1 MRFTSSLLIKNY
13 YKISSFAKI
22 NQFAIYCKFVKINY
36 MIKILLVTRDN
47 TKNKKFNRIFNK
59 NGYEFSA
66 MGDENLIYDF
76 VSAEHPDI
84 IIIDE
89 NFQNISK
96 LNKKIKPV
104 CENSII
110 IFIINSDRVDKELIK
125 YANAFITDG
134 MTDDLI
140 SSVINVNL
148 RMKNSLEML
157 SNSNKD
163 LADSLYR
170 LNALYSTSSQFAG
183 TLDKEKLIQYM
194 IEGMDKALSFSLT
207 CTLSFC
213 HGNAP
218 VLILNSLYELSDE
231 LITALKLR
239 TILNYNSLFDG
250 KIPLYEIN
258 VENLKVI
265 KHVKYPAHRFTF
277 TLFQYDNM
285 FAPISLGDDFF
296 GCVEIFKETSFTS
309 EDSTCFQTIAQQ
321 VSLPLKSAALYQ
333 EIIETNIKLEK
344 LERLKSEFISI
355 VSHELRTPL
364 TSIKNSLDI
373 LASGKCGEVTENSG
387 KFLSMAMR
395 NVQRLSG
402 IINDL
407 LDLSKI
413 EAGKMDFNFAPT
425 SINTVIN
432 FVKSALSEV
441 AKSKGLTLIV
451 NEARNLPETS
461 ADPQRLEQVLTNLV
475 SNAIK
480 FTPENKTITITSS
493 LVNSK
498 NININ
503 EYFKDSIKLTDGDY
517 IQVCVEDEGIGI
529 AEKDL
534 LHAFDKFAQIENSLS
549 RKAGGTGLGLPIAK
563 QLLEAHHGAIW
574 CSSELNKGSKFYFV
588 IPVSNQD

>member
-1 MRFTSSLLIKNY
+1 
-13 YKISSFAKI
+13 
-22 NQFAIYCKFVKINY
+22 
-36 MIKILLVTRDN
+36 MIKILLVSEN
-47 TKNKKFNRIFNK
+47 KNYTERFNNIFHK
-59 NGYEFSA
+59 NGYEFSV
-66 MGDENLIYDF
+66 MTDETLIC
-76 VSAEHPDI
+76 DI
-84 IIIDE
+84 ISVDPPDTIVIDE
-89 NFQNISK
+89 KIPNVKNLS
-96 LNKKIKPV
+96 KKIKSL
-104 CENSII
+104 CENTII
-110 IFIINSDRVDKELIK
+110 IFMISSDKIDKELIK
-125 YANAFITDG
+125 YANAFFIKE
-134 MTDDLI
+134 MPEDLI
-140 SSVINVNL
+140 LSTVNVNI
-148 RMKNSLEML
+148 RMKNSLDML

-183 TLDKEKLIQYM
+183 TLEKSELIQYM

-207 CTLSFC
+207 CTLSLC
-213 HGNAP
+213 TENEP

-231 LITALKLR
+231 LIAAIKLR
-239 TILNYNSLFDG
+239 TVLNYNSVFEG
-250 KIPLYEIN
+250 KEVPIKIDAESLR
-258 VENLKVI
+258 VI
-265 KHVKYPAHRFTF
+265 KHIKYPASRFTF

-285 FAPISLGDDFF
+285 FAPISLGDNFF
-296 GCVEIFKETSFTS
+296 GCIEIFKETSFTP
-309 EDSTCFQTIAQQ
+309 EDATCFQTIAQQ
-321 VSLPLKSAALYQ
+321 VSLPLKSATLYQ
-333 EIIETNIKLEK
+333 ELIETNHKLEK

-373 LASGKCGEVTENSG
+373 LMSGRCGEMTQAAD

-425 SINTVIN
+425 NINSVIGY
-432 FVKSALSEV
+432 VKSALSEV
-441 AKSKGLTLIV
+441 AKSKGLSLLTK
-451 NEARNLPETS
+451 ETENLPDIN
-461 ADPQRLEQVLTNLV
+461 ADAQRLEQVLTNLV

-480 FTPENKTITITSS
+480 FTPENKTIKISSS

-498 NININ
+498 DIQIN
-503 EYFKDSIKLTDGDY
+503 EYFKDSIKLKDGDY
-517 IQVCVEDEGIGI
+517 IEVCVADEGIGI

-563 QLLEAHHGAIW
+563 QLLEAHRGAIW
-574 CSSELNKGSKFYFV
+574 CDSELHKGSKFCFV
-588 IPVSNQD
+588 IPVSTNLN

>member
-1 MRFTSSLLIKNY
+1 
-13 YKISSFAKI
+13 
-22 NQFAIYCKFVKINY
+22 
-36 MIKILLVTRDN
+36 MIKTLLVSD
-47 TKNKKFNRIFNK
+47 NKKQTEKFQSIFNK
-59 NGYEFSA
+59 NSYDFSI
-66 MGDENLIYDF
+66 MTDETLIYDYI
-76 VSAEHPDI
+76 SAETPDI

-89 NFQNISK
+89 EYKNIK
-96 LNKKIKPV
+96 TLNKKIKSI
-104 CENSII
+104 CENTII
-110 IFIINSDRVDKELIK
+110 IFLISDNKVDKDLIK
-125 YANAFITDG
+125 YANAFFTND
-134 MTDDLI
+134 MSEDLI
-140 SSVINVNL
+140 LSTLNINL
-148 RMKNSLEML
+148 RMKSSLDML

-183 TLDKEKLIQYM
+183 TLDKSKLIQYM

-207 CTLSFC
+207 CTLSLC
-213 HGNAP
+213 TEDKP
-218 VLILNSLYELSDE
+218 VLLINSLYELSEE

-239 TILNYNSLFDG
+239 VILNYNSLFEG
-250 KIPLYEIN
+250 KTLPVDITLD
-258 VENLKVI
+258 NLKVI
-265 KHVKYPAHRFTF
+265 KQIKYPASRFTF

-285 FAPISLGDDFF
+285 FAPISLGDNFF
-296 GCVEIFKETSFTS
+296 GCIEIFKETAFTA

-321 VSLPLKSAALYQ
+321 VSLPLKSATLYQ
-333 EIIETNIKLEK
+333 ELIETNHKLEK

-373 LASGKCGEVTENSG
+373 LMSGRCGEITQAAD

-425 SINTVIN
+425 NINTVIGY
-432 FVKSALSEV
+432 VKSALSEV
-441 AKSKGLTLIV
+441 AKTKGLNLITS
-451 NEARNLPETS
+451 EAENLPEIT
-461 ADPQRLEQVLTNLV
+461 ADAQRLEQVLTNLV

-480 FTPENKTITITSS
+480 FTPENKTIKISSS

-498 NININ
+498 DIKIN
-503 EYFKDSIKLTDGDY
+503 EYFKDSIKLKDVDY
-517 IQVCVEDEGIGI
+517 IEVCVEDEGIGI

-563 QLLEAHHGAIW
+563 QLLEAHRGAIW
-574 CSSELNKGSKFYFV
+574 CDSELHKGSKFYFV
-588 IPVSNQD
+588 IPVSTNLN

>member
-1 MRFTSSLLIKNY
+1 M
-13 YKISSFAKI
+13 I
-22 NQFAIYCKFVKINY
+22 N
-36 MIKILLVTRDN
+36 ILLVCDDI
-47 TKNKKFNRIFNK
+47 TKTDKFHKIFNK
-59 NGYEFSA
+59 KPYNFSILA
-66 MGDENLIYDF
+66 NEKFIADTISIE
-76 VSAEHPDI
+76 VPDI
-84 IIIDE
+84 IIVDE
-89 NFQNISK
+89 NAANIK
-96 LNKKIKPV
+96 NLIKIVKDK
-104 CENSII
+104 CENTII
-110 IFIINSDRVDKELIK
+110 IFYISGNKVDKELVK
-125 YANAFITDG
+125 YANAFITCD
-134 MTDDLI
+134 MSEDIILST
-140 SSVINVNL
+140 ININL
-148 RMKNSLEML
+148 RMKNSLDML

-183 TLDKEKLIQYM
+183 TLDKSKLIQYM

-207 CTLSFC
+207 CTLSLC
-213 HGNAP
+213 TNEEP

-239 TILNYNSLFDG
+239 TILNYNSLFEG
-250 KIPLYEIN
+250 KQAPLDLN
-258 VENLKVI
+258 AENLKVV
-265 KHVKYPAHRFTF
+265 KQVKYPASRFTF

-285 FAPISLGDDFF
+285 FAPISLGDNFF
-296 GCVEIFKETSFTS
+296 GCIEIFKEASFTS

-321 VSLPLKSAALYQ
+321 VSLPLKSATLYQ
-333 EIIETNIKLEK
+333 EIIETNAKLEK

-373 LASGKCGEVTENSG
+373 LMSGRCFDITPSAD

-425 SINTVIN
+425 NVNTVIEY
-432 FVKSALSEV
+432 VKSALSEV
-441 AKSKGLTLIV
+441 AKSKGLNLITD
-451 NEARNLPETS
+451 EKENLPEIT
-461 ADPQRLEQVLTNLV
+461 ADAQRLEQVLTNLV

-480 FTPENKTITITSS
+480 FTPENKTIRISS
-493 LVNSK
+493 SMISSK
-498 NININ
+498 DIKIN
-503 EYFKDSIKLTDGDY
+503 EYFKDSIKLDDGDY
-517 IQVCVEDEGIGI
+517 VEVCVEDEGIGI

-574 CSSELNKGSKFYFV
+574 CDSELNKGSKFYFV
-588 IPVSNQD
+588 IPVVKELVQINVAG

>member
-1 MRFTSSLLIKNY
+1 
-13 YKISSFAKI
+13 
-22 NQFAIYCKFVKINY
+22 
-36 MIKILLVTRDN
+36 MIKTLLVSDN
-47 TKNKKFNRIFNK
+47 KSQTEKFQSIFNK
-59 NGYEFSA
+59 NSYDFSI
-66 MGDENLIYDF
+66 MTDEALIYDYI
-76 VSAEHPDI
+76 SAETPDI

-89 NFQNISK
+89 EYKNIK
-96 LNKKIKPV
+96 TLNKKIKSI
-104 CENSII
+104 CENTII
-110 IFIINSDRVDKELIK
+110 IFLISDNKVDKDLIK
-125 YANAFITDG
+125 YANAFFTND
-134 MTDDLI
+134 MSEDLI
-140 SSVINVNL
+140 LSTLNINL
-148 RMKNSLEML
+148 RMKSSLDML

-183 TLDKEKLIQYM
+183 TLDKSKLIQYM

-207 CTLSFC
+207 CTLSLC
-213 HGNAP
+213 TEDKP
-218 VLILNSLYELSDE
+218 VLLINSLYELSEE

-239 TILNYNSLFDG
+239 VILNYNSLFEG
-250 KIPLYEIN
+250 KTLPADITLD
-258 VENLKVI
+258 NLKVI
-265 KHVKYPAHRFTF
+265 KQIKYPASRFTF

-285 FAPISLGDDFF
+285 FAPISLGDNFF
-296 GCVEIFKETSFTS
+296 GCIEIFKETAFTA

-321 VSLPLKSAALYQ
+321 VSLPLKSATLYQ
-333 EIIETNIKLEK
+333 ELIETNHKLEK

-373 LASGKCGEVTENSG
+373 LMSGRCGEITQAAD

-425 SINTVIN
+425 NINTVIGY
-432 FVKSALSEV
+432 VKSALSEV
-441 AKSKGLTLIV
+441 AKTKGLNLITS
-451 NEARNLPETS
+451 EAENLPDIK
-461 ADPQRLEQVLTNLV
+461 ADAQRLEQVLTNLV

-480 FTPENKTITITSS
+480 FTPENKTIKISS
-493 LVNSK
+493 LLVNSK
-498 NININ
+498 DIKIN
-503 EYFKDSIKLTDGDY
+503 EYFKDSIKLKDGDY
-517 IQVCVEDEGIGI
+517 IEVCVEDEGIGI

-563 QLLEAHHGAIW
+563 QLLEAHRGAIW
-574 CSSELNKGSKFYFV
+574 CDSELHKGSKFYFV
-588 IPVSNQD
+588 IPVSTNLN

>member
-1 MRFTSSLLIKNY
+1 
-13 YKISSFAKI
+13 
-22 NQFAIYCKFVKINY
+22 
-36 MIKILLVTRDN
+36 MIKTLLVSDN
-47 TKNKKFNRIFNK
+47 KSQTEKFQSIFNK
-59 NGYEFSA
+59 NSYDFSI
-66 MGDENLIYDF
+66 MTDETLIYDYI
-76 VSAEHPDI
+76 SAETPDI

-89 NFQNISK
+89 EYKNIK
-96 LNKKIKPV
+96 TLNKKIKSI
-104 CENSII
+104 CENTII
-110 IFIINSDRVDKELIK
+110 IFLISDNKVDKDLIK
-125 YANAFITDG
+125 YANAFFTND
-134 MTDDLI
+134 MSEDLI
-140 SSVINVNL
+140 LSTLNINL
-148 RMKNSLEML
+148 RMKSSLDML

-183 TLDKEKLIQYM
+183 TLDKSKLIQYM

-207 CTLSFC
+207 CTLSLC
-213 HGNAP
+213 TEDKP
-218 VLILNSLYELSDE
+218 VLLINSLYELSEE

-239 TILNYNSLFDG
+239 VILNYNSLFEG
-250 KIPLYEIN
+250 KTLPADITLD
-258 VENLKVI
+258 NLKVI
-265 KHVKYPAHRFTF
+265 KQIKYPASRFTF

-285 FAPISLGDDFF
+285 FAPISLGDNFF
-296 GCVEIFKETSFTS
+296 GCIEIFKETAFTA

-321 VSLPLKSAALYQ
+321 VSLPLKSATLYQ
-333 EIIETNIKLEK
+333 ELIETNHKLEK

-373 LASGKCGEVTENSG
+373 LMSGRCGEITQAAD

-425 SINTVIN
+425 NINTVIGY
-432 FVKSALSEV
+432 VKSALSEV
-441 AKSKGLTLIV
+441 AKTKGLNLITS
-451 NEARNLPETS
+451 EAENLPDIT
-461 ADPQRLEQVLTNLV
+461 ADAQRLEQVLTNLV

-480 FTPENKTITITSS
+480 FTPENKTIKISSS

-498 NININ
+498 DIKIN
-503 EYFKDSIKLTDGDY
+503 EYFKDLIKLKEGDY
-517 IQVCVEDEGIGI
+517 IEVCVEDEGIGI

-563 QLLEAHHGAIW
+563 QLLEAHRGAIW
-574 CSSELNKGSKFYFV
+574 CDSELHKGSKFYFV
-588 IPVSNQD
+588 IPVSTNLN

>member
-1 MRFTSSLLIKNY
+1 
-13 YKISSFAKI
+13 
-22 NQFAIYCKFVKINY
+22 
-36 MIKILLVTRDN
+36 MIKTLLVSDN
-47 TKNKKFNRIFNK
+47 KSQTEKFQSIFNK
-59 NGYEFSA
+59 NSYDFSI
-66 MGDENLIYDF
+66 MTDETLIYDYI
-76 VSAEHPDI
+76 SAETPDI

-89 NFQNISK
+89 EYKNIK
-96 LNKKIKPV
+96 TLNKKIKSI
-104 CENSII
+104 CENTII
-110 IFIINSDRVDKELIK
+110 IFLISDNKVDKDLIK
-125 YANAFITDG
+125 YANAFFTND
-134 MTDDLI
+134 MSEDLI
-140 SSVINVNL
+140 LSTLNINL
-148 RMKNSLEML
+148 RMKSSLDML

-183 TLDKEKLIQYM
+183 TLDKSKLIQYM
-194 IEGMDKALSFSLT
+194 LEGMDKALSFSLT
-207 CTLSFC
+207 CTLSLC
-213 HGNAP
+213 TEEKP
-218 VLILNSLYELSDE
+218 VLLINSLYELSEE

-239 TILNYNSLFDG
+239 VILNYNSLFEG
-250 KIPLYEIN
+250 KTLPADITLD
-258 VENLKVI
+258 NLKVI
-265 KHVKYPAHRFTF
+265 KQIKYPASRFTF

-285 FAPISLGDDFF
+285 FAPISLGDNFF
-296 GCVEIFKETSFTS
+296 GCIEIFKETAFTA

-321 VSLPLKSAALYQ
+321 VSLPLKSATLYQ
-333 EIIETNIKLEK
+333 ELIETNHKLEK

-373 LASGKCGEVTENSG
+373 LMSGRCGEITQAAD

-425 SINTVIN
+425 NINTVIGY
-432 FVKSALSEV
+432 VKSALSEV
-441 AKSKGLTLIV
+441 AKTKGLNLITS
-451 NEARNLPETS
+451 EAENLPDIT
-461 ADPQRLEQVLTNLV
+461 ADAQRLEQVLTNLV

-480 FTPENKTITITSS
+480 FTPENKTIKISSS

-498 NININ
+498 DIMINK
-503 EYFKDSIKLTDGDY
+503 YFKDSIKLKDGNY
-517 IQVCVEDEGIGI
+517 VEVCVEDEGIGI

-563 QLLEAHHGAIW
+563 QLLEAHRGAIW
-574 CSSELNKGSKFYFV
+574 CDSELHKGSKFYFV
-588 IPVSNQD
+588 IPITTNLN

>member
-1 MRFTSSLLIKNY
+1 
-13 YKISSFAKI
+13 
-22 NQFAIYCKFVKINY
+22 
-36 MIKILLVTRDN
+36 MIKTLLVSD
-47 TKNKKFNRIFNK
+47 NKKQTEKFQSIFNK
-59 NGYEFSA
+59 NSYDFSI
-66 MGDENLIYDF
+66 MTDETLIYDYI
-76 VSAEHPDI
+76 SAETPDI

-89 NFQNISK
+89 EYKNIK
-96 LNKKIKPV
+96 TLNKKIKSI
-104 CENSII
+104 CENTII
-110 IFIINSDRVDKELIK
+110 IFLISDNKVDKDLIK
-125 YANAFITDG
+125 YANAFFTND
-134 MTDDLI
+134 MSEDLI
-140 SSVINVNL
+140 LSTLNINL
-148 RMKNSLEML
+148 RMKSSLDML

-183 TLDKEKLIQYM
+183 TLDKSKLIQYM

-207 CTLSFC
+207 CTLSLC
-213 HGNAP
+213 TEEKP
-218 VLILNSLYELSDE
+218 VLLINSLYELSEE

-239 TILNYNSLFDG
+239 VILNYNSLFEG
-250 KIPLYEIN
+250 KTLPVDITLD
-258 VENLKVI
+258 NLKVI
-265 KHVKYPAHRFTF
+265 KQIKYPASRFTF

-285 FAPISLGDDFF
+285 FAPISLGDNFF
-296 GCVEIFKETSFTS
+296 GCIEIFKETAFTA

-321 VSLPLKSAALYQ
+321 VSLPLKSATLYQ
-333 EIIETNIKLEK
+333 ELIETNHKLEK

-373 LASGKCGEVTENSG
+373 LMSGRCGEITQAAD

-425 SINTVIN
+425 NINTVIGY
-432 FVKSALSEV
+432 VKSALSEV
-441 AKSKGLTLIV
+441 AKTKGLNLITS
-451 NEARNLPETS
+451 EAENLPEIT
-461 ADPQRLEQVLTNLV
+461 ADAQRLEQVLTNLV

-480 FTPENKTITITSS
+480 FTPENKTIKISSS

-498 NININ
+498 DIKIN
-503 EYFKDSIKLTDGDY
+503 EYFKDSIKLKDVDY
-517 IQVCVEDEGIGI
+517 IEVCVEDEGIGI

-563 QLLEAHHGAIW
+563 QLLEAHRGAIW
-574 CSSELNKGSKFYFV
+574 CDSELHKGSKFYFV
-588 IPVSNQD
+588 IPVSTNLN

>member
-1 MRFTSSLLIKNY
+1 
-13 YKISSFAKI
+13 
-22 NQFAIYCKFVKINY
+22 
-36 MIKILLVTRDN
+36 MIKTLLVSD
-47 TKNKKFNRIFNK
+47 NKKQTEKFQSIFNK
-59 NGYEFSA
+59 NSYDFSI
-66 MGDENLIYDF
+66 MTDETLIYDYI
-76 VSAEHPDI
+76 SAETPDI

-89 NFQNISK
+89 EYKNIK
-96 LNKKIKPV
+96 ALNKKIKSI
-104 CENSII
+104 CENTII
-110 IFIINSDRVDKELIK
+110 IFLISDNKVDKDLIK
-125 YANAFITDG
+125 YANAFFTND
-134 MTDDLI
+134 MSEDLI
-140 SSVINVNL
+140 LSTLNINL
-148 RMKNSLEML
+148 RMKSSLDML

-183 TLDKEKLIQYM
+183 TLDKSKLIQYM

-207 CTLSFC
+207 CTLSLC
-213 HGNAP
+213 TEEKP
-218 VLILNSLYELSDE
+218 VLLINSLYELSEE

-239 TILNYNSLFDG
+239 VILNYNSLFEG
-250 KIPLYEIN
+250 KTLPANITLD
-258 VENLKVI
+258 NLKVI
-265 KHVKYPAHRFTF
+265 KQIKYPASRFTF

-285 FAPISLGDDFF
+285 FAPISLGDNFF
-296 GCVEIFKETSFTS
+296 GCIEIFKETSFTA

-321 VSLPLKSAALYQ
+321 VSLPLKSATLYQ
-333 EIIETNIKLEK
+333 ELIETNHKLEK

-373 LASGKCGEVTENSG
+373 LMSGRCGEITQAAD

-425 SINTVIN
+425 NINTVIGY
-432 FVKSALSEV
+432 VKSALSEV
-441 AKSKGLTLIV
+441 AKSKGLNLITS
-451 NEARNLPETS
+451 EAENLPNIT
-461 ADPQRLEQVLTNLV
+461 ADAQRLEQVLTNLV

-480 FTPENKTITITSS
+480 FTPENKTIKISSS

-498 NININ
+498 DIMIN
-503 EYFKDSIKLTDGDY
+503 EYFKDSIKLKDGNY
-517 IQVCVEDEGIGI
+517 IEVCVEDEGIGI

-563 QLLEAHHGAIW
+563 QLLEAHRGAIW
-574 CSSELNKGSKFYFV
+574 CESELHKGSKFYFV
-588 IPVSNQD
+588 IPFSINNN